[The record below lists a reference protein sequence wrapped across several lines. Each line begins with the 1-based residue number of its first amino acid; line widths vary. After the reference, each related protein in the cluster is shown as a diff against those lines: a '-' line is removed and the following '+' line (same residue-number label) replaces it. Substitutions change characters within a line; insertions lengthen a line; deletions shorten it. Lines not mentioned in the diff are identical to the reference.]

1 MEKSSR
7 IKGAE
12 SVLNLEPN
20 SSIAIGYH
28 ALFGSHDD
36 LMLLEID
43 EKLLPDILHERY
55 KFNLVVEIHWTCS
68 SFFFFFKNK
77 LISL

>member
-1 MEKSSR
+1 MEKSLR

-55 KFNLVVEIHWTCS
+55 KFNLVVETQWTCT
-68 SFFFFFKNK
+68 FF
-77 LISL
+77 LYI